1 MADYVIGF
9 DFGNYY
15 AQLCCIEDMDPKT
28 RRGGTFRTLL
38 DSSMENKWRNS
49 GNSVRLYFLRLQ
61 NLCRW

>member
-1 MADYVIGF
+1 MYVIAY

-38 DSSMENKWRNS
+38 DSSGSNVHGIPSAFFWSSKVNVPAATA
-49 GNSVRLYFLRLQ
+49 SVI
-61 NLCRW
+61 